1 MNPFEIKPYEGAGSV
16 RFGMTAPEVTSA
28 LGEPR
33 RKGAN
38 RKGEPDWSYGDYSIR
53 FSKAEGALVEIGFL
67 KSATVLF
74 EGIDVFRDPDCF
86 ARIVA
91 RDRDVFEFYGFLVF
105 FGLGITL
112 TGFHDNDEA
121 QKALTVFQRGRWD
134 QFKDDPAFKPWRN
147 LKTK

>member
-1 MNPFEIKPYEGAGSV
+1 MNPFEIKPYEGVGNF
-16 RFGMTAPEVTSA
+16 RFGMTATEVTSIF
-28 LGEPR
+28 GEPR

-38 RKGEPDWSYGDYSIR
+38 RKGEPDWAYGDYSIR

-67 KSATVLF
+67 KSAAVLF
-74 EGIDVFRDPDCF
+74 EGSDVFRDSDCF

-105 FGLGITL
+105 LGLGITL

-121 QKALTVFQRGRWD
+121 QRALTVFQRGRWD
-134 QFKDDPAFKPWRN
+134 QFKNDPAFRPWRS
-147 LKTK
+147 LKAK